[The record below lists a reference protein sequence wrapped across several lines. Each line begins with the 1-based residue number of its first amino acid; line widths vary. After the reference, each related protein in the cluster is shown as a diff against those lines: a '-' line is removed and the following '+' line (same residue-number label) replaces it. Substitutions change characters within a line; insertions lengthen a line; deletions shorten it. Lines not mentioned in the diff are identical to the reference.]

1 VRTLFY
7 YTSKSWSGSARAFAV
22 AARGL
27 ATRGEPVTVA
37 CCADTTAE
45 QSFAREGLEVVA
57 LPPDGSVTG
66 DAWRLRK
73 VLREK
78 FVEVVFLHTEREH
91 LIASSAMRM
100 AERGA
105 VIRRIP
111 AGLSTSGGRTSSGM
125 FAGKMASSRLLF
137 TTEEDRARALGTD
150 RGFVAPLGVDVS
162 RVDGI
167 RAASR
172 TSLGLDMDTQ
182 LIVCVTAGDAR
193 IRTATA
199 LRTLALLADRH
210 QNLRLA
216 LAGPGADQED
226 VHMHAA
232 ALGVTQLVHF
242 LGERDDLPN
251 VLAAAD
257 VGWVAA
263 EGDDGAFACLDFMA
277 ARVPVISER
286 SPLVAHYV
294 PDGIAGVL
302 LPPAEPSDTAAAV
315 ASFLA
320 HDEQREVMGRAG
332 RTRAQRDFSEQAMIE
347 GFAAAA
353 AAAGDRASWAAR

>member
-7 YTSKSWSGSARAFAV
+7 YMSESWNGSARAFAV

-27 ATRGEPVTVA
+27 VARGEPVTVV
-37 CCADTTAE
+37 CCVDSTAE
-45 QSFAREGLEVVA
+45 QAFAREGLDVVA
-57 LPPDGSVTG
+57 LPPGGSVSG
-66 DAWRLRK
+66 DAWRLRR

-78 FVEVVFLHTEREH
+78 FVEVVFLHTEREQ
-91 LIASSAMRM
+91 LVASSAMRL

-105 VIRRIP
+105 VIRRVP
-111 AGLSTSGGRTSSGM
+111 AGS
-125 FAGKMASSRLLF
+125 MASAGRSSLLAGRMASARLLF
-137 TTEEDRARALGTD
+137 ATEADRARSPGGA

-162 RVDGI
+162 KVDGI
-167 RAASR
+167 RAAAR
-172 TSLGLDMDTQ
+172 TSLGVDFETQ
-182 LIVCVTAGDAR
+182 LMVCVTAGSAR
-193 IRTATA
+193 VRAGTA
-199 LRTLALLADRH
+199 LRTLALLAERH
-210 QNLRLA
+210 DNLRLA
-216 LAGPGADQED
+216 LVGPGSDAED

-232 ALGVTQLVHF
+232 ALGVSSLVYF

-263 EGDDGAFACLDFMA
+263 DGDDGGFACLDFMA
-277 ARVPVISER
+277 ARVPIISER
-286 SPLVAHYV
+286 VPLIAHYV

-302 LPPAEPSDTAAAV
+302 LPPADPSDTAAAV

-320 HDEQREVMGRAG
+320 HDEQRDAMGRAG

-347 GFAAAA
+347 GFASAAS
-353 AAAGDRASWAAR
+353 AAGDRASWAGR

>member
-7 YTSKSWSGSARAFAV
+7 YTAQAWSGSARAFAV

-27 ATRGEPVTVA
+27 LARGEPVTVV
-37 CCADTTAE
+37 CCEDSVAE
-45 QSFAREGLEVVA
+45 QAFAREGLEVIAV
-57 LPPDGSVTG
+57 PPGGSATG
-66 DAWRLRK
+66 DAWRLRR
-73 VLREK
+73 VLRDR
-78 FVEVVFLHTEREH
+78 FVEVVFLHTEREQVV
-91 LIASSAMRM
+91 ASSAMRM

-111 AGLSTSGGRTSSGM
+111 AGVTAGGGRSGQL
-125 FAGKMASSRLLF
+125 AGKIAASRLLF
-137 TTEEDRARALGTD
+137 TTEADRARSVGASA
-150 RGFVAPLGVDVS
+150 GFVAPLGVDVS

-167 RAASR
+167 RAAAR
-172 TSLGLDMDTQ
+172 TSLGLELETQ
-182 LIVCVTAGDAR
+182 LIVCVIAGQAR
-193 IRTATA
+193 VRATTA
-199 LRTLALLADRH
+199 LRTVALLAERH
-210 QNLRLA
+210 PELRLA
-216 LAGPGADQED
+216 LVGSGADLED

-232 ALGVTQLVHF
+232 ALGVTSLVHF

-263 EGDDGAFACLDFMA
+263 DGDDGGFACLDFMA
-277 ARVPVISER
+277 ARVPIISER
-286 SPLVAHYV
+286 SSLVAHYV

-302 LPPAEPSDTAAAV
+302 LPPADPSDTAAAV
-315 ASFLA
+315 ATFLA
-320 HDEQREVMGRAG
+320 HSEQREAMGTAG

-347 GFAAAA
+347 GFATAA